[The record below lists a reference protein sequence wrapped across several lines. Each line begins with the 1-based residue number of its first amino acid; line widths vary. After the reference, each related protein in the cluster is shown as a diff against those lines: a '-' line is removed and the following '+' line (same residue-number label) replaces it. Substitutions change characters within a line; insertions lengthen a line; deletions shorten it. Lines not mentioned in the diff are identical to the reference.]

1 MEPVTRESYS
11 RMPVENK
18 LDVLYDSIA
27 DINKCSCYTRDNLAM
42 LEKKVN
48 GKRKL
53 DTSVSAFFGFI
64 GGFAALISEK
74 LFK

>member
-27 DINKCSCYTRDNLAM
+27 DINKCSCETRDNLNV
-42 LEKKVN
+42 LEKKMN
-48 GKRKL
+48 GRKKF
-53 DTSVSAFFGFI
+53 DSSVSAFFGFI

>member
-1 MEPVTRESYS
+1 MEPTTRASYS
-11 RMPVENK
+11 KMPVRNK
-18 LDVLYDSIA
+18 LDVLYDSIV
-27 DINKCSCYTRDNLAM
+27 DINKCSCETRDSLSL

-48 GKRKL
+48 GRKKF
-53 DTSVSAFFGFI
+53 DSSVSAFFGFI

>member
-27 DINKCSCYTRDNLAM
+27 DINRCSCDTRDNLAT

-53 DTSVSAFFGFI
+53 DTSVSAFFGFV
-64 GGFAALISEK
+64 GGVVALISMK